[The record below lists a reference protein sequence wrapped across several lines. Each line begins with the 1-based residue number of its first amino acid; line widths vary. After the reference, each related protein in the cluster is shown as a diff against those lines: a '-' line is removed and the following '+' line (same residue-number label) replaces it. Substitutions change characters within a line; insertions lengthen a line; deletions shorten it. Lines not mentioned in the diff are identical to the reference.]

1 MTEYILEYQN
11 FIEDK
16 SNIFFRDNILLPWI
30 SVQTMRVK
38 RVKCQDLL
46 ERPGIGEY
54 YFDQLCQEEL
64 DQIIEE
70 DIEDA
75 LYSSKNSLINT
86 KFGQLPDKGNRK
98 DVLIYDMK
106 LG

>member
-1 MTEYILEYQN
+1 
-11 FIEDK
+11 
-16 SNIFFRDNILLPWI
+16 
-30 SVQTMRVK
+30 MRVK